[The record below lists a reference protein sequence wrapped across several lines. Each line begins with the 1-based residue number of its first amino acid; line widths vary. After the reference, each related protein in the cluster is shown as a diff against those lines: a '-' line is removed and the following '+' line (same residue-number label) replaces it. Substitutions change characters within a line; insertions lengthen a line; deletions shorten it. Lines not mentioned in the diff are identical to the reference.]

1 MENLLVNVEKFVFVT
16 NFVILG
22 IEEVVPII
30 LGRPFLYTEGV
41 LIDLRQ
47 GKIIWRLDDEEE
59 VLNPKI
65 NSSSSPTSNFV
76 KPTNKMKTMVVKPH
90 PSVGKEDPPRKKVF
104 PKGPG
109 WSKRKRDGYRVDGYT
124 EGLMQK
130 RKITLPKGG

>member
-59 VLNPKI
+59 VLNPKLI
-65 NSSSSPTSNFV
+65 P
-76 KPTNKMKTMVVKPH
+76 PPPPH
-90 PSVGKEDPPRKKVF
+90 
-104 PKGPG
+104 
-109 WSKRKRDGYRVDGYT
+109 
-124 EGLMQK
+124 L
-130 RKITLPKGG
+130 IL